1 MNFEKVN
8 VLSQKIEGVLGTV
21 RALKEENAKLKQQ
34 LSASQASFQ
43 DKAMLLEKANA
54 SIVDYKAALN
64 ARENEAI
71 AQTQSLNVKE
81 IEIAGLNEKM
91 SEKNKAVDD
100 LKAQIELLN
109 CKVQEKDNKLQQSA
123 GLLQE
128 SANRLQEYQARI
140 QEDAAKLDACD
151 KKIQECEA
159 RIQDDEGKFQEFSSQ
174 LDTLNSQVG
183 SLNQQINDKLVTI
196 ANLTEQLNG
205 TNQKIEELNAIIAEK
220 NELLQAQADEI
231 DEAQEK
237 FQQLVSTIENELGT
251 DLPIEQ
257 EELSEDM
264 VDDVVEETAAEDV
277 AQESAE
283 EELPTIEVHPA
294 SEKKT
299 ENSASNKEGSQTS
312 FFRLN
317 WLLDEDPFGVGSK

>member
-21 RALKEENAKLKQQ
+21 RALKEENLKLKQQ

-54 SIVDYKAALN
+54 SIVDYKAALS

-81 IEIAGLNEKM
+81 IEIAGLTEKM
-91 SEKNKAVDD
+91 SEKSKAVED

-140 QEDAAKLDACD
+140 QEDAAKLDASE
-151 KKIQECEA
+151 KKLQECEA
-159 RIQDDEGKFQEFSSQ
+159 RIQDDEGKFQEFASQ
-174 LDTLNSQVG
+174 LDSMNGQVE
-183 SLNQQINDKLVTI
+183 SL
-196 ANLTEQLNG
+196 
-205 TNQKIEELNAIIAEK
+205 NQKIEELNALLAEK
-220 NELLQAQADEI
+220 DELLQAQADEI

-257 EELSEDM
+257 ESVADEDI
-264 VDDVVEETAAEDV
+264 VEEEVVEDV
-277 AQESAE
+277 AQEPAE
-283 EELPTIEVHPA
+283 EEIPTIEVHPA
-294 SEKKT
+294 KEKKV
-299 ENSASNKEGSQTS
+299 EDNDLFSSSSASNGGSQTN
-312 FFRLN
+312 FF
-317 WLLDEDPFGVGSK
+317 G

>member
-34 LSASQASFQ
+34 LAASQASFQ
-43 DKAMLLEKANA
+43 DKSLLLEKANA

-91 SEKNKAVDD
+91 SERNKAVED

-128 SANRLQEYQARI
+128 SANRLQEYQARM
-140 QEDAAKLDACD
+140 QEDAAKIEASEQ
-151 KKIQECEA
+151 KIQECEA
-159 RIQDDEGKFQEFSSQ
+159 RIQDDESKFQEFAAQ
-174 LDTLNSQVG
+174 LDGLNGQVAA
-183 SLNQQINDKLVTI
+183 LNGQINDKLVTI
-196 ANLTEQLNG
+196 ANLTEQLNAC
-205 TNQKIEELNAIIAEK
+205 NQKVEELNVAIAEK
-220 NELLQAQADEI
+220 DELLQAQADEI

-257 EELSEDM
+257 ESVADEDI
-264 VDDVVEETAAEDV
+264 VEEEVVEDV
-277 AQESAE
+277 AQEPAE
-283 EELPTIEVHPA
+283 EEIPTIEVHPA
-294 SEKKT
+294 KEKKV
-299 ENSASNKEGSQTS
+299 EDNDLFSSSSASNGGSQTN
-312 FFRLN
+312 FF
-317 WLLDEDPFGVGSK
+317 G